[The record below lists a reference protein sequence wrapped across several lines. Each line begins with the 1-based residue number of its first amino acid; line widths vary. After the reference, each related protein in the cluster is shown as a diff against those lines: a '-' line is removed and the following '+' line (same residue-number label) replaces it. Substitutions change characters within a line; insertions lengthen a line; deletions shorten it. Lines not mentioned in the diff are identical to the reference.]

1 MINKAKK
8 SEEMSIRKQE
18 IKFGL
23 IGSSGKMG
31 KEIINSA
38 TRENAF
44 LIPYFRSEPKFELKF
59 EPEYSIEAI
68 FEKSDV
74 IINFSHEIYYS
85 LSTKYLKPML
95 LGSTGHEESDLPVNP
110 PFAFMYA
117 PNVLI
122 EWGILK
128 TAAEKIATFGNFT
141 ISIDDIHHPAKKD
154 APSGTAKELAFA
166 KEADIRS
173 IRRPM
178 ISSWHQ
184 ISFFDENQVI
194 KLEHQVFHRSAYADS
209 SLKIAEWL
217 SGKEARKY
225 DMQDFIS
232 SFF

>member
-1 MINKAKK
+1 MINRIKQ
-8 SEEMSIRKQE
+8 SIEIGSKERE

-38 TRENAF
+38 IRENIS
-44 LIPYFRSEPKFELKF
+44 LIPYFRSEPKFKLKF
-59 EPEYSIEAI
+59 EPEYSIESI

-95 LGSTGHEESDLPVNP
+95 LGSTGHEKLDLPVNP

-128 TAAEKIATFGNFT
+128 AAAEKIATFGNFT

-166 KEADIRS
+166 KEANIRS

-194 KLEHQVFHRSAYADS
+194 KFEHQVFHRSAYADS
-209 SLKIAEWL
+209 SIKIAKWL
-217 SGKEARKY
+217 LDRKPGKY

>member
-1 MINKAKK
+1 
-8 SEEMSIRKQE
+8 
-18 IKFGL
+18 
-23 IGSSGKMG
+23 
-31 KEIINSA
+31 
-38 TRENAF
+38 
-44 LIPYFRSEPKFELKF
+44 LKF
-59 EPEYSIEAI
+59 KPEYSIEVV

-74 IINFSHEIYYS
+74 IINFSNEIYYS

-95 LGSTGHEESDLPVNP
+95 LGSTGHQGLDLLTNP

-122 EWGILK
+122 EWSILK
-128 TAAEKIATFGNFT
+128 AAAEKIASLGNFT

-154 APSGTAKELAFA
+154 APSGTAKDLAFA

-173 IRRPM
+173 VRRPM

-209 SLKIAEWL
+209 SLKIAKWL
-217 SGKEARKY
+217 LNKEPGKY
-225 DMQDFIS
+225 DMQYFI
-232 SFF
+232 FN